1 MQRRLDGGRWD
12 LLVRML
18 GMAWPVLLMAPLVA
32 AAPPFT
38 CSHPSGAPTLTLDPS
53 TGAYA
58 IHLLRGGVGALAGG
72 TGVSLPSAPY
82 RMLHGGRWLNSTAG
96 GGLTLQQ
103 PPAETHSGHDQ
114 HGAWSAVDL
123 RWQVAKGQGDS
134 AAAAPS
140 WVTSFRC
147 YNRTGAVVFTQTF
160 PDGLRGAAGG
170 TKEPMRSVNRPSTA
184 FPAFGLPATTLGTVS
199 FQGGNAGQTTRAGTL
214 PNASQQTLGMVTF
227 QGQNAAPTTK
237 VGTWPDASRG
247 GYDGGPLAV
256 FQQHDL
262 TQGIALLSPLTQ
274 FLDTLHAKLFVSR
287 QDIAGIRVAFFPRRQ
302 RYRC

>member
-1 MQRRLDGGRWD
+1 
-12 LLVRML
+12 
-18 GMAWPVLLMAPLVA
+18 MAWPVLLMAPLVA

-38 CSHPSGAPTLTLDPS
+38 CSHPGGAPTLTLDPS

-58 IHLLRGGVGALAGG
+58 IHLGAGVGAG
-72 TGVSLPSAPY
+72 GVSLPSAPY
-82 RMLHGGRWLNSTAG
+82 RMLHGGHWLNSTAG

-103 PPAETHSGHDQ
+103 PPAETHRGHDQ

-160 PDGLRGAAGG
+160 PDGLRDAAGG